1 MEKSNNFI
9 EQKSRKTSRKSVF
22 ARITALM
29 LCMVVML
36 AAFTGCGM
44 CSADDHTEGK
54 SGTTGNMILKMTDDG
69 YYTCN
74 ASEGVSELIDGTVWN
89 SMNLSCNTAN
99 GYGLKANDR
108 GITFL
113 RDFTIL
119 LLKAA
124 FNGGYAYAGSDNFA
138 NNKGSGDSSFTLD
151 PAHVLTETNNITVTQ
166 LGAGFQGPFGGV
178 MSALIGVASAIMVA
192 LWAMNFI
199 QQVVQERFTMES
211 ALKGFMQ
218 LMMGLLVITNAGRLV
233 GAFAETG
240 NALMSL
246 VTAGTPS
253 SVFSAF
259 QAELEGYMRTGIFSL
274 TIGFRFFGINIPI
287 GTIWLDYGPMIVMVM
302 IIIPLIA
309 EIICAYKIVSMMVM
323 RMLELV
329 VRVVVS
335 PIPLAFSAHNGFSQE
350 SMRYFRGVMACAAQ
364 PMLMMMGVA
373 MTGTIANTV
382 MAILGGGDA
391 STLTGLGGIVGMTLT
406 YFVLSAYLGQTSQLA
421 KEIIAR

>member
-1 MEKSNNFI
+1 MENSN
-9 EQKSRKTSRKSVF
+9 ELVERQVRKTSKKTCF
-22 ARITALM
+22 ARIIALM
-29 LCMVVML
+29 MCMVVML
-36 AAFTGCGM
+36 AVFTGCGM
-44 CSADDHTEGK
+44 CSADDHTDGK

-69 YYTCN
+69 YYTCDTN
-74 ASEGVSELIDGTVWN
+74 QVVSGLVDGTVWN
-89 SMNLSCNTAN
+89 SMNLIATNSYGMAPNT
-99 GYGLKANDR
+99 R

-124 FNGGYAYAGSDNFA
+124 FNGNYQHAGSDQFA
-138 NNKGSGDSSFTLD
+138 AGLGAQASSFTLD

-199 QQVVQERFTMES
+199 QQIVQERFTMES

-218 LMMGLLVITNAGRLV
+218 LMMGLLVITNAGTLV
-233 GAFAETG
+233 AAFAETG
-240 NALMSL
+240 NALMGL
-246 VTAGTPS
+246 VGAGTPAA
-253 SVFSAF
+253 VFSGF
-259 QAELEGYMRTGIFSL
+259 KSELEGYMLNGIFSL

-287 GTIWLDYGPMIVMVM
+287 GTVWLDYGPMIVMVM
-302 IIIPLIA
+302 IIVPLIA

-373 MTGTIANTV
+373 MTATIAETV
-382 MAILGGGDA
+382 MTIMGSGADA
-391 STLTGLGGIVGMTLT
+391 SSLTGLGGIVGMTLT

>member
-1 MEKSNNFI
+1 MI
-9 EQKSRKTSRKSVF
+9 
-22 ARITALM
+22 
-29 LCMVVML
+29 VML
-36 AAFTGCGM
+36 SAFTGCGM
-44 CSADDHTEGK
+44 CSADDHTDGQ

-69 YYTCN
+69 YYTCD
-74 ASEGVSELIDGTVWN
+74 ASEKVSDLIDGTVWN
-89 SMNLSCNTAN
+89 SMNLACNTGN
-99 GYGLKANDR
+99 GYGLKGYER
-108 GITFL
+108 GITFM

-124 FNGGYAYAGSDNFA
+124 FNGNYAHAGHDNFA
-138 NNKGSGDSSFTLD
+138 TDKCDTTSTFTLD
-151 PAHVLTETNNITVTQ
+151 PEHVLKTTNEITVNN
-166 LGAGFQGPFGGV
+166 LGDGFKGPFGTAL
-178 MSALIGVASAIMVA
+178 SALIGVASAILVA

-211 ALKGFMQ
+211 ALKSLMQ
-218 LMMGLLVITNAGRLV
+218 LMMGLLVVTNAASIV

-246 VTAGTPS
+246 IEAEDPAS
-253 SVFSAF
+253 IFEAF
-259 QAELEGYMRTGIFSL
+259 KAELEEYMRTGIFSL
-274 TIGFRFFGINIPI
+274 TIGFRFFGINISI
-287 GTIWLDYGPMIVMVM
+287 GTIWFDYGPIIVMLM

-309 EIICAYKIVSMMVM
+309 EIICAYKIVSIMVM

-329 VRVVVS
+329 IRVVVS

-373 MTGTIANTV
+373 MTKTIANTV
-382 MAILGGGDA
+382 MAILGGGEAKD
-391 STLTGLGGIVGMTLT
+391 LVGLGGIVGMTLT
-406 YFVLSAYLGQTSQLA
+406 YFVLSAYMGQTSQLS